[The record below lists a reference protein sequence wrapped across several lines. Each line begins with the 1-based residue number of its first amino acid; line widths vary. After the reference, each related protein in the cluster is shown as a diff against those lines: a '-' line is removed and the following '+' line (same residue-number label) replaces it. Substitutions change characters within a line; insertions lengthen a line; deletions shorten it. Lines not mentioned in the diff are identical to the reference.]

1 MTGAQKKLIGYLVKG
16 YFLRRI
22 KHRSKKWYVLY
33 DPQVNPIIRV
43 RERTVDSLDQ
53 FVDPKFKIWRYDRNR
68 DQYFDLR
75 VIRQL
80 HGNTV
85 FKRAYKTK
93 DQVHTGSIYKSRQK
107 KAKKLTDEKVYSL
120 F

>member
-1 MTGAQKKLIGYLVKG
+1 MTGAQKKLIGYLVLG
-16 YFLRRI
+16 YFLRRV
-22 KHRSKKWYVLY
+22 KHRRREWYVLY
-33 DPQVNPIIRV
+33 DPLVNPIMRI
-43 RERTVDSLDQ
+43 RERTVYSLDQ
-53 FVDPKFKIWRYDRNR
+53 FIDPKYKIWRYTKHR
-68 DQYFDLR
+68 DMYFDLR

-85 FKRAYKTK
+85 FKRAYKAK

-107 KAKKLTDEKVYSL
+107 KAKKVTDEKVYSL